1 VRSGATP
8 HRSQTTFTWKKNSRG
23 FNVLSVRHL
32 ALPTEAEQ
40 ARQINRL
47 GVGAIPGSLVTS
59 RTDWLLLLRRV
70 ASIMFGV
77 LAFIWPGLTLVA
89 LIFLWG
95 AYAIVDGVIALWAA
109 ISGRGAEIAP
119 RWWLAIVGIVGLLA
133 GLAAFASPGL
143 TALVLLMFIAGWAI
157 VIGVLEIWG
166 AIQLRKEIEGEWWLI
181 LSGLLSIAF
190 GVLLIAWP
198 GSGALALVW
207 VIASFAIL
215 HGCTLIA
222 LAFRLKQFRPE

>member
-1 VRSGATP
+1 M
-8 HRSQTTFTWKKNSRG
+8 
-23 FNVLSVRHL
+23 
-32 ALPTEAEQ
+32 
-40 ARQINRL
+40 
-47 GVGAIPGSLVTS
+47 S
-59 RTDWLLLLRRV
+59 RTEGHSTPDQGTLAGAMWAPRGRKIYVSRLRVSNFAGARS
-70 ASIMFGV
+70 ALAAAEAALRPA
-77 LAFIWPGLTLVA
+77 LAFVDVDDSQ
-89 LIFLWG
+89 FDLWG
-95 AYAIVDGVIALWAA
+95 GPVYRDGGIALWAA
-109 ISGRGAEIAP
+109 ISGRGAEFAP

-133 GLAAFASPGL
+133 GLVAFASPGL

-157 VIGVLEIWG
+157 VIGALEIWG

-190 GVLLIAWP
+190 GVLLIARP

-222 LAFRLKQFRPE
+222 LAFRLKQLRPE